1 MIHKYQLN
9 GYNVCLDVHSGA
21 VHVLDGITYD
31 VLDYCDE
38 NMTKEPPEAML
49 RELSSK
55 YNRDDLVE
63 AYDDLFSLY
72 EMGQLFSPDDYE
84 QFADLMTKAPIKSMC
99 INISHDCNLRC
110 EYCFA
115 AKGDFGQGR
124 CLMSLETAKKAID
137 FIIAN
142 SGTRHNLEVDFFGGE
157 PLMNFDVVRQT
168 VEYARS
174 IEKQHNKNFR
184 FTITTN
190 GLLLDDEKIDFINRE
205 MNNVVLSLDG
215 RKEINDKLRVTPNG
229 KGCYDI
235 IVPKFQKLVS
245 QRGDKDYYIR
255 GTFTTFSKD
264 FTADVLHMKE
274 LGFEQLSIEPVVSD
288 PKLDYSIKEDDLP
301 MVFKEY
307 ERLATTLIDMRKR
320 GEYFNFFHFMID
332 LDQGPCAIKRLRGCG
347 CGNEYVAVTPQGD
360 IYPCHQFVGE
370 EEYKM
375 GNLNDGTFDQDMKLR
390 FARANVYSKTNCK
403 NCWAK
408 FYCSGGC
415 NANNYQYEGDIL
427 KSHKV
432 GCELEKKRL
441 ECAIMIK
448 AALADYQDE
457 QKSTCDS
464 DDCFVECR

>member
-1 MIHKYQLN
+1 MIHKYKLN
-9 GYNVCLDVHSGA
+9 GYNICLDVHSGA
-21 VHVLDGITYD
+21 VHVLDDITYD
-31 VLDYCDE
+31 VLEFCSE
-38 NMTKEPPEAML
+38 NMTEDPPEEMYAA
-49 RELSSK
+49 LSDK
-55 YNRDDLVE
+55 YDRNDLTE
-63 AYDDLFSLY
+63 AYEALY
-72 EMGQLFSPDDYE
+72 ELYDMGQLFSPDDYE

-124 CLMSLETAKKAID
+124 CLMSLNTAKKAID

-157 PLMNFDVVRQT
+157 PLMNFDVVKQT

-205 MNNVVLSLDG
+205 MHNCVLSLDG
-215 RKEINDKLRVTPNG
+215 RKEVNDKLRVTPNG

-235 IVPKFQKLVS
+235 IVPKYQKLVS
-245 QRGDKDYYIR
+245 RRGDKDYYIR

-288 PKLDYSIKEDDLP
+288 PKLDYSIKENDLP
-301 MVFKEY
+301 MVF
-307 ERLATTLIDMRKR
+307 
-320 GEYFNFFHFMID
+320 
-332 LDQGPCAIKRLRGCG
+332 
-347 CGNEYVAVTPQGD
+347 NEYVAVTPQGD

-370 EEYKM
+370 EQWKM

-390 FARANVYSKTNCK
+390 FARANVYSKENCK

-427 KSHKV
+427 RSHKV

-448 AALADYQDE
+448 AALADFQDE
-457 QKSTCDS
+457 PKSACDGE
-464 DDCFVECR
+464 DCFTECR